1 MRPELKSSN
10 GALGRVVAGAVNDRN
25 SYTQPGYPA
34 PYGAPGYGAPEVRT
48 MTMDDVVVRT
58 VILLAITGVSG
69 AASWLLLPPSIGW
82 PVAAG
87 AALIGLV
94 VGLVISFKQ
103 VTNPIVISVYAVL
116 QGIFLGVFSRA
127 FESFYNGIVLQAV
140 IATFG
145 IFFGMA
151 MLYKFKVIRNSPR
164 FTKVVV
170 GALFGLVALM
180 LVNFVAG
187 FFTESGIGIRA
198 GMTGKVS
205 WLPIVFSIAVI
216 VVGALSFV
224 LDFDMIEQGIQ
235 HGMPEKY
242 AWAMGFGLLV
252 GLIFLYME
260 VLRMISYLRR

>member
-1 MRPELKSSN
+1 MKSSN
-10 GALGRVVAGAVNDRN
+10 GALGRVVAGAVQDRN

-69 AASWLLLPPSIGW
+69 AASWLLLPDSIGW

-103 VTNPIVISVYAVL
+103 VTNPIVISAYAVL
-116 QGIFLGVFSRA
+116 QGVFLGVFSRA
-127 FESFYNGIVLQAV
+127 FESVYNGIVIQAV
-140 IATFG
+140 VATFG

-151 MLYKFKVIRNSPR
+151 MLYKFKVIRNSPKL
-164 FTKVVV
+164 TKIVV
-170 GALFGLVALM
+170 GALIGAVALM
-180 LVNFVAG
+180 LVDLVVRLVSGNG
-187 FFTESGIGIRA
+187 TGIGIRA
-198 GMTGKVS
+198 NLTGEVG

-216 VVGALSFV
+216 VVGALSLV
-224 LDFDMIEQGIQ
+224 LDFDMIEQGIR
-235 HGMPEKY
+235 HGMPEKF

-252 GLIFLYME
+252 GLIFLYLE
-260 VLRMISYLRR
+260 VLRLISYLRR